1 MKKVLLSLLLLLTLS
16 GCAHIHM
23 ENSREEPVALQPRES
38 LTTKIPELDGPAITI
53 AVYGFQDK
61 TGQMKPNDKLA
72 VFSKAVTQGAEV
84 FLIKSLQDSKNWFKV
99 VERVGLDNLIKER
112 QLIRNQREV
121 YEGKD
126 ARPLK
131 PMTVAGVMI
140 EGGIIGYDSNI
151 RSGGN
156 GARFL
161 GIGGSQQYR
170 VDEIVISMRLI
181 SVNSGEVLLTSAVSK
196 TIYSTQHNVGVLRF
210 VDAGTKALELENG
223 MALNEPTTYAV
234 RVAIEQAVHDMII
247 EGEKKGIWRFKKPKP
262 VVEQSTPTVNA
273 VPEKPEEKKDE
284 LVQPQTSQAPQG
296 APEPVP
302 AAPIEPVGGKSNE
315 AIPGV
320 EPKKEEKVT
329 RIVPIKPEHLVV
341 IDEKTEA
348 KAETKTIIPSQE
360 LKSNAE
366 LFAPRYLAQDAF
378 VYKEA
383 NEKSQRTWLLKK
395 GTELTI
401 ISPGPEGWHL
411 VRDAEKR
418 KGFVKQDVLTNKQQ

>member
-1 MKKVLLSLLLLLTLS
+1 MKRLILSFIIATALS
-16 GCAHIHM
+16 GCAHVQM
-23 ENSREEPVALQPRES
+23 ESGKEEPVALQPRES

-181 SVNSGEVLLTSAVSK
+181 SVNSGEVLLTTAVSK
-196 TIYSTQHNVGVLRF
+196 TIFSTQHNVGVLRF

-223 MALNEPTTYAV
+223 VAMNEPTTYAV
-234 RVAIEQAVHDMII
+234 RVAIEQAVYDMIV
-247 EGEKKGIWRFKKPKP
+247 EGEKKGIWRYKKPAQAVVKEEVKAGEKKDG
-262 VVEQSTPTVNA
+262 VVEPQPISETK
-273 VPEKPEEKKDE
+273 PEVELVSRVSKEVKVEEKKDVV
-284 LVQPQTSQAPQG
+284 VQSQTQS
-296 APEPVP
+296 
-302 AAPIEPVGGKSNE
+302 
-315 AIPGV
+315 
-320 EPKKEEKVT
+320 
-329 RIVPIKPEHLVV
+329 
-341 IDEKTEA
+341 
-348 KAETKTIIPSQE
+348 ETKTSAATE
-360 LKSNAE
+360 VKADFFGTRVLKEDA
-366 LFAPRYLAQDAF
+366 YL
-378 VYKEA
+378 YKEA
-383 NEKSQRTWLLKK
+383 DDKSQRTWQLKK

>member
-1 MKKVLLSLLLLLTLS
+1 
-16 GCAHIHM
+16 M
-23 ENSREEPVALQPRES
+23 ETSKEEPVALLPRES
-38 LTTKIPELDGPAITI
+38 LTTKIPDLDGPPITV
-53 AVYGFQDK
+53 AVYGFLDK

-170 VDEIVISMRLI
+170 MDEIVISMRLI
-181 SVNSGEVLLTSAVSK
+181 SVNSGEVLLTTAVSK
-196 TIYSTQHNVGVLRF
+196 TIFSTQHNVGVLRF
-210 VDAGTKALELENG
+210 VDAGTRALELENG

-234 RVAIEQAVHDMII
+234 RVAIEQAVYDMIV
-247 EGEKKGIWRFKKPKP
+247 EGEKKGIWRYKKPAQAEVKKEEVKVEPKVEVEVKKEVVVQLQPISETKP
-262 VVEQSTPTVNA
+262 EVVVKEEVK
-273 VPEKPEEKKDE
+273 VEEKKDVV
-284 LVQPQTSQAPQG
+284 VQSQTQS
-296 APEPVP
+296 
-302 AAPIEPVGGKSNE
+302 K
-315 AIPGV
+315 
-320 EPKKEEKVT
+320 
-329 RIVPIKPEHLVV
+329 
-341 IDEKTEA
+341 
-348 KAETKTIIPSQE
+348 TKTQAVPSAATEIKKDPVDLFGTQT
-360 LKSNAE
+360 LKEDA
-366 LFAPRYLAQDAF
+366 YL
-378 VYKEA
+378 YKEA
-383 NEKSQRTWLLKK
+383 DDKSQRTWQLKK

>member
-1 MKKVLLSLLLLLTLS
+1 MKKLILSFVIATALS
-16 GCAHIHM
+16 GCATINM
-23 ENSREEPVALQPRES
+23 ESGKEEPVALQPRES
-38 LTTKIPELDGPAITI
+38 LTTKIPELDGPPITI

-181 SVNSGEVLLTSAVSK
+181 SVNSGEVLLSNAVSK
-196 TIYSTQHNVGVLRF
+196 TIFSTQHNVGVLRF

-223 MALNEPTTYAV
+223 QALNEPTTYAV
-234 RVAIEQAVHDMII
+234 RIAIEQAVYDIII
-247 EGEKKGIWRFKKPKP
+247 EGEKKGIWRFKKPGQAEIKKE
-262 VVEQSTPTVNA
+262 VKV
-273 VPEKPEEKKDE
+273 EEKKD
-284 LVQPQTSQAPQG
+284 V
-296 APEPVP
+296 V
-302 AAPIEPVGGKSNE
+302 
-315 AIPGV
+315 V
-320 EPKKEEKVT
+320 EPQPISETKPEAELLPRVSEEVKKEEVKVEE
-329 RIVPIKPEHLVV
+329 KKDVV
-341 IDEKTEA
+341 VQSQTQS
-348 KAETKTIIPSQE
+348 ETKTKAVPSTATE
-360 LKSNAE
+360 VKKDPVDLFGTRVLKE
-366 LFAPRYLAQDAF
+366 DAF

-383 NEKSQRTWLLKK
+383 DDKSQRTWQLKK

-418 KGFVKQDVLTNKQQ
+418 KGYVKQDVLTNKPQ

>member
-1 MKKVLLSLLLLLTLS
+1 MKRVLLSLLIVTALS
-16 GCAHIHM
+16 GCATIHM
-23 ENSREEPVALQPRES
+23 EAGKEEPVALQPRES

-181 SVNSGEVLLTSAVSK
+181 SVNSGEVLLTTAVSK
-196 TIYSTQHNVGVLRF
+196 TIFSTQHNVGMLRF

-234 RVAIEQAVHDMII
+234 RVAIEQAVYDMII
-247 EGEKKGIWRFKKPKP
+247 EGEKKGIWRFKKPVQASRPEEVK
-262 VVEQSTPTVNA
+262 VESKKEDVK
-273 VPEKPEEKKDE
+273 VEEKKDVV
-284 LVQPQTSQAPQG
+284 VQSQT
-296 APEPVP
+296 
-302 AAPIEPVGGKSNE
+302 KSE
-315 AIPGV
+315 
-320 EPKKEEKVT
+320 T
-329 RIVPIKPEHLVV
+329 
-341 IDEKTEA
+341 KTEA
-348 KAETKTIIPSQE
+348 VPSTSAEVKKEQSKEPVDLFGTRL
-360 LKSNAE
+360 LKE
-366 LFAPRYLAQDAF
+366 DAY

-418 KGFVKQDVLTNKQQ
+418 KGFVKQDVLINKQQ

>member
-1 MKKVLLSLLLLLTLS
+1 MKRILLSFVIATALS
-16 GCAHIHM
+16 GCATINM
-23 ENSREEPVALQPRES
+23 DASREEPVALQPRES
-38 LTTKIPELDGPAITI
+38 LTTKIPDLDGPPITI

-181 SVNSGEVLLTSAVSK
+181 SVNSGEVLLTTAVSK
-196 TIYSTQHNVGVLRF
+196 TIFSTQHNVGVLRF

-234 RVAIEQAVHDMII
+234 RVAIEQAVYDMIV
-247 EGEKKGIWRFKKPKP
+247 EGEKKGIWRYKKSALAEVKKEE
-262 VVEQSTPTVNA
+262 VKAESKVEVK
-273 VPEKPEEKKDE
+273 VEEVKVEEKQAVE
-284 LVQPQTSQAPQG
+284 VQPQPISETKPETVLVPKVVPVAPV
-296 APEPVP
+296 AVKKELPKEPVDLFGTR
-302 AAPIEPVGGKSNE
+302 AL
-315 AIPGV
+315 
-320 EPKKEEKVT
+320 KE
-329 RIVPIKPEHLVV
+329 
-341 IDEKTEA
+341 DA
-348 KAETKTIIPSQE
+348 
-360 LKSNAE
+360 
-366 LFAPRYLAQDAF
+366 YL
-378 VYKEA
+378 YKEA
-383 NEKSQRTWLLKK
+383 DDKSQRTWQLKK

-401 ISPGPEGWHL
+401 ISPGPDGWHL

-418 KGFVKQDVLTNKQQ
+418 KGYVKQDVLANKP

>member
-1 MKKVLLSLLLLLTLS
+1 MNAAK
-16 GCAHIHM
+16 
-23 ENSREEPVALQPRES
+23 EEPVALQPKET
-38 LTTKIPELDGPAITI
+38 LATKIPTLDGPPITI

-61 TGQMKPNDKLA
+61 TGQMKPNDRLA

-84 FLIKSLQDSKNWFKV
+84 FLIKALQDSKNWFKV

-126 ARPLK
+126 AKPLK

-170 VDEIVISMRLI
+170 VDEVVISLRLI
-181 SVNSGEVLLTSAVSK
+181 SVNSGEILISNAVSK

-223 MALNEPTTYAV
+223 QALNEPTTYAV
-234 RVAIEQAVHDMII
+234 RVAIEQAVYDMII
-247 EGEKKGIWRFKKPKP
+247 EGEKKGLWRFKKPMVQSAPATK
-262 VVEQSTPTVNA
+262 EQN
-273 VPEKPEEKKDE
+273 KDE
-284 LVQPQTSQAPQG
+284 LVQTQTSQTPAAVEKPDDSAPAADEPGQPESNG
-296 APEPVP
+296 ADQKNQSPKVEPQSNVVPTQPEPV
-302 AAPIEPVGGKSNE
+302 AVVTEQSE
-315 AIPGV
+315 SPGLA
-320 EPKKEEKVT
+320 T
-329 RIVPIKPEHLVV
+329 
-341 IDEKTEA
+341 
-348 KAETKTIIPSQE
+348 
-360 LKSNAE
+360 
-366 LFAPRYLAQDAF
+366 PRYLKQDSF

-383 NEKSQRTWLLKK
+383 DEKSQKTWLLKK
-395 GTELTI
+395 GTEFIAVL
-401 ISPGPEGWHL
+401 SGPDSWHY
-411 VRDAEKR
+411 VVDAKKR
-418 KGFVKQDVLTNKQQ
+418 KGYVRTEMLLSHKPR

>member
-1 MKKVLLSLLLLLTLS
+1 MKRLILSFVIATALS
-16 GCAHIHM
+16 GCATVHM
-23 ENSREEPVALQPRES
+23 EAGRDEPVALQPRES
-38 LTTKIPELDGPAITI
+38 LTTKIPELDGPPITI

-181 SVNSGEVLLTSAVSK
+181 SVNSGEVLLTTAVSK
-196 TIYSTQHNVGVLRF
+196 TIFSTQHNVGVLRF

-234 RVAIEQAVHDMII
+234 RVAIEQAVYDMIV
-247 EGEKKGIWRFKKPKP
+247 EGEKKGIWRYKKVAPAVIKEEPKAE
-262 VVEQSTPTVNA
+262 VKV
-273 VPEKPEEKKDE
+273 EEKKD
-284 LVQPQTSQAPQG
+284 V
-296 APEPVP
+296 V
-302 AAPIEPVGGKSNE
+302 
-315 AIPGV
+315 V
-320 EPKKEEKVT
+320 EPQPISETKPEAVIVSKVVPIAPTEVKVEEVKVEEK
-329 RIVPIKPEHLVV
+329 KDVV
-341 IDEKTEA
+341 VQSQTKS
-348 KAETKTIIPSQE
+348 ETKTQTVPSAATE
-360 LKSNAE
+360 VKKDPVDLFGTWVLKE
-366 LFAPRYLAQDAF
+366 DAF

-383 NEKSQRTWLLKK
+383 DEKSQRTWQLKK

-418 KGFVKQDVLTNKQQ
+418 KGFVKQDVLTNKPQ

>member
-1 MKKVLLSLLLLLTLS
+1 MKKVLLSLLIATALS
-16 GCAHIHM
+16 GCATIHM
-23 ENSREEPVALQPRES
+23 DTGKEDPVALLPREN
-38 LTTKIPELDGPAITI
+38 LTTKIPELDGPAIAI
-53 AVYGFQDK
+53 AVYGFTDK

-170 VDEIVISMRLI
+170 VDEITISMRLI
-181 SVNSGEVLLTSAVSK
+181 SVNSGEVLLTTAVSK
-196 TIYSTQHNVGVLRF
+196 TIFSTQHNVGVLRF

-223 MALNEPTTYAV
+223 QALNEPTTYAV
-234 RVAIEQAVHDMII
+234 RVAIEQAVYDMIV
-247 EGEKKGIWRFKKPKP
+247 EGEKKGIWRYKKP
-262 VVEQSTPTVNA
+262 A
-273 VPEKPEEKKDE
+273 AAARPEDLKVEEKKDVVVQSQPISE
-284 LVQPQTSQAPQG
+284 TKPEAVLVPRVTPIVTKEVKKEEVKVEEKKDVVVQPQT
-296 APEPVP
+296 
-302 AAPIEPVGGKSNE
+302 KS
-315 AIPGV
+315 
-320 EPKKEEKVT
+320 
-329 RIVPIKPEHLVV
+329 
-341 IDEKTEA
+341 
-348 KAETKTIIPSQE
+348 ETKTQAVPSAAAE
-360 LKSNAE
+360 VKKDPVDLFGTRVLKE
-366 LFAPRYLAQDAF
+366 DAF
-378 VYKEA
+378 VYKDA
-383 NEKSQRTWLLKK
+383 DEKSQRTWQLKK

>member
-1 MKKVLLSLLLLLTLS
+1 MKKVLLSLLVLLTLS
-16 GCAHIHM
+16 GCATIHM
-23 ENSREEPVALQPRES
+23 DAGKEEPVALQPRES
-38 LTTKIPELDGPAITI
+38 LTTKIPELDGPPITI

-72 VFSKAVTQGAEV
+72 VFSKAVTQGSEV

-181 SVNSGEVLLTSAVSK
+181 SVNSGEVLLTSSVSK
-196 TIYSTQHNVGVLRF
+196 TIFSTQHNVGVLRF

-223 MALNEPTTYAV
+223 QALNEPTTYAV
-234 RVAIEQAVHDMII
+234 RVAIEQAVYDMIM
-247 EGEKKGIWRFKKPKP
+247 EGEKKGIWRFKKSVAQPAP
-262 VVEQSTPTVNA
+262 VV
-273 VPEKPEEKKDE
+273 KEEKKDE
-284 LVQPQTSQAPQG
+284 LVQPQTSPTPER
-296 APEPVP
+296 APEPVSP
-302 AAPIEPVGGKSNE
+302 APIEPIKQEG
-315 AIPGV
+315 PGASQTV
-320 EPKKEEKVT
+320 EPKTEKIT
-329 RIVPIKPEHLVV
+329 RVVPIKPEHLVV
-341 IDEKTEA
+341 V
-348 KAETKTIIPSQE
+348 AETSTTPIVKPTVQ
-360 LKSNAE
+360 LWG
-366 LFAPRYLAQDAF
+366 PRYLKEDAF

-395 GTELTI
+395 GTEFNI
-401 ISPGPEGWHL
+401 ISPGSEGWYY
-411 VRDAEKR
+411 VVDAEKR
-418 KGFVKQDVLTNKQQ
+418 KGYVRTDVLSEHKP

>member
-1 MKKVLLSLLLLLTLS
+1 MKRLLLSLLIVSTLS
-16 GCAHIHM
+16 GCATIHM
-23 ENSREEPVALQPRES
+23 DAAKEEPVALKPREN
-38 LTTKIPELDGPAITI
+38 LTTKIPQLDGPPIAI

-61 TGQMKPNDKLA
+61 TGQMKPNDRLA

-126 ARPLK
+126 AKPLK

-170 VDEIVISMRLI
+170 VDEIVISLRLI
-181 SVNSGEVLLTSAVSK
+181 SVNSGEVLLTNAVSK

-223 MALNEPTTYAV
+223 QALNEPTTYAV
-234 RVAIEQAVHDMII
+234 RVAIEQAVYDMIV
-247 EGEKKGIWRFKKPKP
+247 EGEKKGLWRYK
-262 VVEQSTPTVNA
+262 V
-273 VPEKPEEKKDE
+273 EKPAVIEEKKDQAVVPQA
-284 LVQPQTSQAPQG
+284 LISPQPPVTVQPVKQENTD
-296 APEPVP
+296 PEQ
-302 AAPIEPVGGKSNE
+302 
-315 AIPGV
+315 
-320 EPKKEEKVT
+320 KV
-329 RIVPIKPEHLVV
+329 
-341 IDEKTEA
+341 
-348 KAETKTIIPSQE
+348 ETKIEKISKVVPVQPPQISVTEKKADQPTDVIIQQDSVKTNTPLWS
-360 LKSNAE
+360 
-366 LFAPRYLAQDAF
+366 PRYLKQDSF
-378 VYKEA
+378 VYKEP
-383 NEKSQRTWLLKK
+383 NEKSQRTWQLKK
-395 GTELTI
+395 GTEFNI
-401 ISPGPEGWHL
+401 ISPGPEGWHY
-411 VRDAEKR
+411 VTDAEKR
-418 KGFVKQDVLTNKQQ
+418 KGYVRTDVLSEHKP

>member
-1 MKKVLLSLLLLLTLS
+1 MKRVLLPLLIMLTLS
-16 GCAHIHM
+16 GCAHVHM
-23 ENSREEPVALQPRES
+23 ETSKEEPVALKPRES
-38 LTTKIPELDGPAITI
+38 LTTKIPDLDGPPITI

-84 FLIKSLQDSKNWFKV
+84 FLIKSLQDSKKWFKV

-126 ARPLK
+126 AKPLK
-131 PMTVAGVMI
+131 PMTVAGVML

-181 SVNSGEVLLTSAVSK
+181 SVNSGEVLITNAVSK
-196 TIYSTQHNVGVLRF
+196 TIFSTQHNVGVLRF
-210 VDAGTKALELENG
+210 VDAGTQALELENG

-234 RVAIEQAVHDMII
+234 RVAIEQAVYDMIV
-247 EGEKKGIWRFKKPKP
+247 EGEKKGLWRYKKTGPE
-262 VVEQSTPTVNA
+262 VVKEEVK
-273 VPEKPEEKKDE
+273 VEEKKDVV
-284 LVQPQTSQAPQG
+284 VQPQ
-296 APEPVP
+296 
-302 AAPIEPVGGKSNE
+302 
-315 AIPGV
+315 AI
-320 EPKKEEKVT
+320 
-329 RIVPIKPEHLVV
+329 
-341 IDEKTEA
+341 TET
-348 KAETKTIIPSQE
+348 KAETVPSAPAEVRQE
-360 LKSNAE
+360 V
-366 LFAPRYLAQDAF
+366 APLDTLPSEMILSEDSF
-378 VYKEA
+378 IYKEP
-383 NEKSQRTWLLKK
+383 NDKSQKTWQFKK
-395 GTELTI
+395 GTPVLI
-401 ISPGPEGWHL
+401 IGQEGGWIL

-418 KGFVKQDVLTNKQQ
+418 RGFVKKDVLVNKQQ

>member
-1 MKKVLLSLLLLLTLS
+1 MKRVLLSLLIATALS
-16 GCAHIHM
+16 GCATIHM
-23 ENSREEPVALQPRES
+23 EASKEEPVALQPRES
-38 LTTKIPELDGPAITI
+38 LSSKLPDLDGPPITI

-61 TGQMKPNDKLA
+61 TGQMKPNDRLA

-170 VDEIVISMRLI
+170 VDEIVISLRLI
-181 SVNSGEVLLTSAVSK
+181 SVNSGEVLITNAVSK

-223 MALNEPTTYAV
+223 QALNEPTTYAV
-234 RVAIEQAVHDMII
+234 RVAIEQSVYDMIV
-247 EGEKKGIWRFKKPKP
+247 EGEKKGLWRYKLTKPAIK
-262 VVEQSTPTVNA
+262 
-273 VPEKPEEKKDE
+273 EEKTHE
-284 LVQPQTSQAPQG
+284 LVQPQTLQAPQR
-296 APEPVP
+296 APEPVSS
-302 AAPIEPVGGKSNE
+302 APIESVVGKSDE
-315 AIPGV
+315 TSQRV
-320 EPKKEEKVT
+320 EPKEKITTQV
-329 RIVPIKPEHLVV
+329 VPVQPEHLVV
-341 IDEKTEA
+341 VE
-348 KAETKTIIPSQE
+348 KAETTTTPEIKPTVQLWS
-360 LKSNAE
+360 
-366 LFAPRYLAQDAF
+366 PRYLIQDSF
-378 VYKEA
+378 VYKEP
-383 NEKSQRTWLLKK
+383 NEKSQRTWQLKK
-395 GTELTI
+395 GTEFNI
-401 ISPGPEGWHL
+401 ISPGPEGWHY
-411 VRDAEKR
+411 VADAEKR
-418 KGFVKQDVLTNKQQ
+418 KGYVRTDVLSEHKP

>member
-1 MKKVLLSLLLLLTLS
+1 MTRILLSLLVVTALS
-16 GCAHIHM
+16 GCAHVQM
-23 ENSREEPVALQPRES
+23 EAGREEPVALQPRES

-181 SVNSGEVLLTSAVSK
+181 SVNSGEVLLTTAVSK
-196 TIYSTQHNVGVLRF
+196 TIFSTQHNVGMLRF

-234 RVAIEQAVHDMII
+234 RVAIEQAVYDMIV
-247 EGEKKGIWRFKKPKP
+247 EGEKKGIWRYKKLGQAEVKQEVKAEPKVEAKVEEAKVEEKKEVVVQPPPKVSAP
-262 VVEQSTPTVNA
+262 VVEVK
-273 VPEKPEEKKDE
+273 VEEKK
-284 LVQPQTSQAPQG
+284 T
-296 APEPVP
+296 EPRP
-302 AAPIEPVGGKSNE
+302 LFGQRKLKE
-315 AIPGV
+315 AEFI
-320 EPKKEEKVT
+320 
-329 RIVPIKPEHLVV
+329 
-341 IDEKTEA
+341 
-348 KAETKTIIPSQE
+348 
-360 LKSNAE
+360 
-366 LFAPRYLAQDAF
+366 
-378 VYKEA
+378 YKEPTD
-383 NEKSQRTWLLKK
+383 KSQRTWQFKK
-395 GTELTI
+395 GTVVNVVQ
-401 ISPGPEGWHL
+401 PGIEGW
-411 VRDAEKR
+411 
-418 KGFVKQDVLTNKQQ
+418 VKVIDGENRGGWIRVEQMEEVK